1 MRPAAEGA
9 AEFMRESDQDL
20 DRCWAGFDGTSVVAT
35 LRSFATPL
43 TLPGGAMV
51 PTAALTSV
59 TTKATHR
66 RQGLLTRMITPDL
79 DNAAER
85 GEVAGILIAAEWPIY
100 GRFGYG
106 NAADSCQLKLDV
118 PRTRF
123 LREATGTVEMVDA
136 ATARRECPA
145 VYDRYQAAQP
155 GAIERDGRWWDIA
168 TRIKAIPGFPL
179 PERFWVLC
187 RDKRGKVVGYVSY
200 AVDDHWVDRRPEN
213 TATLGELIGVDEEA
227 TLRLWQYLAQ
237 IDWVQTITAS
247 DRSVDDPLHWQLHD
261 ALGAA
266 RPTSGATS
274 CGCDPSTCPG
284 CSRPAGIP
292 SSSVSSSRSLTT
304 WGGQPDASRST
315 AGLMARPAT
324 RADASRPHVLGV
336 VARRAVARR
345 RERRDPGARRAGRRA
360 PSRSRGAGRRLL
372 PLAGHAL
379 VQHLVLTLG
388 SDTWVLTPGSD
399 QPYAARMAPAERPL
413 LQPPVIKPI
422 DGRLGVLTVG
432 MGAVASTLVAGVE
445 LAKRG
450 MGEPIGSLTQM
461 GTIRLGKRTE
471 HRVPLIKDF
480 VPLAVARR
488 PRLRRLGPV
497 PRRRLRGRAARGR
510 ARRAAAT
517 SSRSPRPL
525 RAVRPMKAAFD
536 PAYVKRLDGAE
547 REGRREQAGDA
558 RGHPRG
564 HQHVPRASTSCDRV
578 VMVWCGSTEI
588 FLEPGAAHIDLDA
601 FEAAIDAD
609 DPTIAP
615 SMLYA

>member
-1 MRPAAEGA
+1 MGVEVRTIVDDEIEAFTSARNNGFMRPAAEGA

-136 ATARRECPA
+136 ATARRECPP

-261 ALGAA
+261 ARALRTYERGDFLWVRPLDVPGLLSSRRYPVEQRVVLEVVDDMRWAAGRFALDGGPDGATCKRVRTRPDLTLSASSLGALSLGGVSVATLA
-266 RPTSGATS
+266 RAAQVDEHRAGA
-274 CGCDPSTCPG
+274 
-284 CSRPAGIP
+284 A
-292 SSSVSSSRSLTT
+292 
-304 WGGQPDASRST
+304 A
-315 AGLMARPAT
+315 
-324 RADASRPHVLGV
+324 RADAFFRWPVM
-336 VARRAVARR
+336 
-345 RERRDPGARRAGRRA
+345 PWCN
-360 PSRSRGAGRRLL
+360 
-372 PLAGHAL
+372 
-379 VQHLVLTLG
+379 
-388 SDTWVLTPGSD
+388 TW
-399 QPYAARMAPAERPL
+399 
-413 LQPPVIKPI
+413 
-422 DGRLGVLTVG
+422 
-432 MGAVASTLVAGVE
+432 
-445 LAKRG
+445 
-450 MGEPIGSLTQM
+450 
-461 GTIRLGKRTE
+461 
-471 HRVPLIKDF
+471 F
-480 VPLAVARR
+480 
-488 PRLRRLGPV
+488 
-497 PRRRLRGRAARGR
+497 
-510 ARRAAAT
+510 
-517 SSRSPRPL
+517 
-525 RAVRPMKAAFD
+525 
-536 PAYVKRLDGAE
+536 
-547 REGRREQAGDA
+547 
-558 RGHPRG
+558 
-564 HQHVPRASTSCDRV
+564 
-578 VMVWCGSTEI
+578 
-588 FLEPGAAHIDLDA
+588 
-601 FEAAIDAD
+601 
-609 DPTIAP
+609 
-615 SMLYA
+615 